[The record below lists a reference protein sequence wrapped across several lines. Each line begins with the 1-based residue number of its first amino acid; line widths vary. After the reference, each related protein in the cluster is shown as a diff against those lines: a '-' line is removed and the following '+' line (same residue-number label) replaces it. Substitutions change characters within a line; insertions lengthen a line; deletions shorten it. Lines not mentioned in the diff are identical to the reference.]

1 MRFTAIETASWEALK
16 RHIRELTQTM
26 RTLFG
31 EQAPYLDLLHN
42 GDVCQILGISKR
54 TLQHYRDTGVVPFIQ
69 IGHKCYYKRA
79 DIEVLLAKSNSKQ
92 ACRWNTK

>member
-1 MRFTAIETASWEALK
+1 MRFTVIETASWEALK
-16 RHIRELTQTM
+16 RHIQVLTQTM

-31 EQAPYLDLLHN
+31 EQAPYPDLLLN

-69 IGHKCYYKRA
+69 IGYKCYYKRV
-79 DIEVLLAKSNSKQ
+79 DIETLFAKSNSKQ